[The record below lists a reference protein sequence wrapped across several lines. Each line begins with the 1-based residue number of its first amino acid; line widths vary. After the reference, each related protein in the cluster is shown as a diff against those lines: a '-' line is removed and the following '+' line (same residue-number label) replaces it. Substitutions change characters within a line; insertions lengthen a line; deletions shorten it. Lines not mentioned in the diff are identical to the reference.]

1 MNERKIKQQQN
12 SYPAKFRLVPNYY
25 KTIANYN
32 YDYNIYNYMTMCT
45 SKKTMIHKMMIKVR
59 KKKNPVKSG
68 KIWIFSA
75 RRKKNPDFR
84 RKNRIYIVNESKEY
98 DPSLTL

>member
-45 SKKTMIHKMMIKVR
+45 SKKTMIHKMMIKV
-59 KKKNPVKSG
+59 KKEK
-68 KIWIFSA
+68 KI
-75 RRKKNPDFR
+75 R
-84 RKNRIYIVNESKEY
+84 
-98 DPSLTL
+98 

>member
-45 SKKTMIHKMMIKVR
+45 SKKTMIHKMMIKVKKEKKIR
-59 KKKNPVKSG
+59 IFSRAKKKKSG
-68 KIWIFSA
+68 
-75 RRKKNPDFR
+75 FR
-84 RKNRIYIVNESKEY
+84 RKTEYIS
-98 DPSLTL
+98 